1 MKKLIIM
8 LVVVS
13 AVAVTSFKKD
23 SEVSPLKAD
32 ITVKMNGGDE
42 PTSIDK
48 SNVSTWD

>member
-1 MKKLIIM
+1 MKKLMIM

-13 AVAVTSFKKD
+13 AVVATSCKKD
-23 SEVSPLKAD
+23 SEVISSKAD
-32 ITVKMNGGDE
+32 ITVRMNGGDE